1 MTSNVEILATSTQKL
16 QNPLRTSYLSITRL
30 SNNYRMAG
38 SMSEYAIA
46 AHLSAARTLMP
57 LVVSVDVNKQVP
69 ALEKYYAPDVIF
81 TDPLVYC
88 TSRAQ
93 MQAIIATMKFFFR
106 SIETNVVNVY
116 HAEND
121 PEVMLDAIV
130 TANFHYFIGLGL
142 HIRMRVLAK
151 IVFNHPDGLI
161 TLHQDMWSFRT
172 WTVAEV
178 CWNGFKTVF
187 TWVTLGLL
195 WILRVYK
202 AEKMKEEHQNREG
215 KDDHKAQG
223 KVA

>member
-1 MTSNVEILATSTQKL
+1 
-16 QNPLRTSYLSITRL
+16 
-30 SNNYRMAG
+30 
-38 SMSEYAIA
+38 MSEYAIA
-46 AHLSAARTLMP
+46 AHLSAARTIMP

-93 MQAIIATMKFFFR
+93 MQAIIAAMKFFFR

-121 PEVMLDAIV
+121 PEVMLDAVV

-151 IVFNHPDGLI
+151 LVFNHPDGLI
-161 TLHQDMWSFRT
+161 TLHQDMWSFQDVVQGVFLSGLKLPGGRT
-172 WTVAEV
+172 VTEV

-187 TWVTLGLL
+187 TWVTLGFL

-202 AEKMKEEHQNREG
+202 PEKMKEEQQKKEG
-215 KDDHKAQG
+215 KGDQKAQG